1 MSVNLKQ
8 FVRSLTDSGILSAD
22 EIAAVKG
29 ALSDHALGDAVSI
42 DASEFPAVDSP
53 PAAQGNDVLALIDP
67 TMFLASTDARELD
80 RTVELGAD
88 GATHMLTPAPSKRG
102 SSVFQETSAG
112 VAQLAKQLVD
122 RATLTAFQ
130 AERVYQGAAQSL
142 LFGDYVI
149 LDEIGA
155 GGMGRVVKARHR
167 TTDRVVALK
176 ILGQTATQSP
186 ELVKRF
192 HREVKATARLNH
204 PNIVTAFEDGEVDGV
219 YFFAMEYV
227 DGRDFRTLVER
238 DGLPPVAKAV
248 DCILQAARGLQY
260 AHERGAIHRDVKP
273 GNLLLDSQGIV
284 KILDMGLVRFSED
297 ETEIAVT
304 YDERLTLPGQ
314 ILGTPEYMS
323 PEQAD
328 DTHETDGRADIY
340 SLGCTL
346 HFLLTGNAP
355 YTGDSVVTILLG
367 HASKPIPSLC
377 TARDDVPDQLDAV
390 FKTMLAKEPDDRQ
403 QSMSELIDQLESL

>member
-1 MSVNLKQ
+1 M
-8 FVRSLTDSGILSAD
+8 
-22 EIAAVKG
+22 
-29 ALSDHALGDAVSI
+29 
-42 DASEFPAVDSP
+42 
-53 PAAQGNDVLALIDP
+53 
-67 TMFLASTDARELD
+67 
-80 RTVELGAD
+80 
-88 GATHMLTPAPSKRG
+88 
-102 SSVFQETSAG
+102 
-112 VAQLAKQLVD
+112 
-122 RATLTAFQ
+122 
-130 AERVYQGAAQSL
+130 
-142 LFGDYVI
+142 
-149 LDEIGA
+149 
-155 GGMGRVVKARHR
+155 
-167 TTDRVVALK
+167 
-176 ILGQTATQSP
+176 
-186 ELVKRF
+186 
-192 HREVKATARLNH
+192 
-204 PNIVTAFEDGEVDGV
+204 TAFEDGEVDGV